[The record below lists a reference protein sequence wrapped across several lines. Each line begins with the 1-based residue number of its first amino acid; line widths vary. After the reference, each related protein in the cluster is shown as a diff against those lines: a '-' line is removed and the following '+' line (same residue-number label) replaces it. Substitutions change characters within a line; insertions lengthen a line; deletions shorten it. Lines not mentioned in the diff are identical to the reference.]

1 MARMEKPTT
10 ESASNKKRFFGT
22 GPSKGIN
29 YEVDLETGECSRF
42 EA

>member
-1 MARMEKPTT
+1 MEKPTT

-22 GPSKGIN
+22 GPSEGIN
-29 YEVDLETGECSRF
+29 YEVDLETGEWSRF

>member
-10 ESASNKKRFFGT
+10 ESAFTKKRFYGT
-22 GPSKGIN
+22 GPSEGIN
-29 YEVDLETGECSRF
+29 YEVDLETGECSQF